1 MSFRPAAIVAAL
13 ALSLSLSY
21 SLVPST
27 ALAETGVTRA
37 TLSNGLRVIVVQN
50 SLAPVVTVMD
60 NYLVGADETP
70 HGFPGMAHAQE
81 HMAFRGC
88 AGVTA
93 DQTAAIFAQLGG
105 DGDADTQQNITQYF
119 ETVPAQDLDV
129 ALHLDSS
136 CMRDIV
142 DAQDQ
147 WKEESGPIQ
156 QEVAQDLSNPIY
168 KFLTRLNADMFAG
181 TPYAHDALGT
191 RPSFDATTGTLL
203 KQFFRQWYGP
213 NNAILVIAGDVD
225 PQRTLA
231 MVRSLYGDIPPRAT
245 PAHPVVTLSPVKSDT
260 FELDSDLSYKLS
272 IISYRFPGTSSPDYA
287 AARILSDVLGSQRA
301 DLYALGPDGK
311 AFNVSFQLFEAYP
324 KASIGA
330 AVAVMAPNADARP
343 LDGEIRSIIAR
354 YVKYGVPPELVDA
367 AKRGEIASAEFNRTA
382 IDGLAAA
389 WSQAVAA
396 EGRRS
401 PDDGVSALNRVT
413 VADVDRAARTY
424 LQSAMVTAHLN
435 PKPSGAAT
443 AESGFGGKE
452 TNTVA
457 PTKPVI
463 IPDWAKN
470 ALASLAVPASTLHPF
485 DTTLPNG
492 IRLIVQRETVS
503 STVSVVGEVRQEP
516 ALQVQAGKEGVD
528 QVLGGLFQYGTTTL
542 DRLAYQKA
550 LDDIAAQ
557 ESAGASFSLS
567 VLKEHF
573 DRGVQLL
580 ADNELHPALPAAAFP
595 IARDQSAQS
604 VSGQINSPAYKQA
617 RAIDAALL
625 PAGDPALREATPAS
639 IAALSLDDVKSYNA
653 GAFRPDM
660 TTIVVI
666 GDVTPAQAE
675 ASVAKWFG
683 GWTSSGSKPNIVL
696 PAVPLNK
703 PSAAVVPDASRVQD
717 SATLVENVGVAR
729 SDPDYYALRLG
740 NHVLGGGFYA
750 TRLYH
755 DLREKA
761 GLVYFVDNNFAIGK
775 TRSTFSVDFAC
786 DPPKV
791 SQAQTIIV
799 RDLRAMQ
806 TQTVTPAELQQAKA
820 LLLRQIPLAESSEDA
835 VANGLIARVREDLP
849 LDEPTR
855 AAHLYLSITAAQIQ
869 AAFAKWIRL
878 DGFVQVVLGPQPR

>member
-1 MSFRPAAIVAAL
+1 MRLRSAGIVTVLTLSFSL
-13 ALSLSLSY
+13 AFA
-21 SLVPST
+21 PS
-27 ALAETGVTRA
+27 AGRAETGVTRA
-37 TLSNGLRVIVVQN
+37 TLANGLRVIVVQN

-60 NYLVGADETP
+60 NFLVGADETP
-70 HGFPGMAHAQE
+70 AGFPGMAHAQE

-88 AGVTA
+88 AGITA

-129 ALHLDSS
+129 ALHVDSS

-142 DAQDQ
+142 DAEDQ

-191 RPSFDATTGTLL
+191 RASFNATTGTLL
-203 KQFFRQWYGP
+203 KKFYRQWYGP

-231 MVRSLYGDIPPRAT
+231 VVHSMYGDIPMRAT
-245 PAHPVVTLSPVKSDT
+245 PAHPSVALSPVKSDT
-260 FELDSDLSYKLS
+260 FDLDSDLPVKLS
-272 IISYRFPGTSSPDYA
+272 VISYRFPGTSSPDFA
-287 AARILSDVLGSQRA
+287 AATILSDVLGSQRG
-301 DLYALGPDGK
+301 DIYALGPDGK
-311 AFNVSFQLFEAYP
+311 ALNASFQMFEAYP

-330 AVAVMAPNADARP
+330 AVVALAPDADARP
-343 LDGEIRSIIAR
+343 VDDDIRSIIAQ
-354 YVKYGVPPELVDA
+354 YVKYGVPEELVEA
-367 AKRGEIASAEFNRTA
+367 AKRNEIASAEFSRTS
-382 IDGLAAA
+382 IDGLANS

-401 PDDGVSALNRVT
+401 PDDDVSALSVVT
-413 VADVDRAARTY
+413 VADVNRAARIY
-424 LQSAMVTAHLN
+424 LQGATVTANLN

-443 AESGFGGKE
+443 AQSGFGGKE
-452 TNTVA
+452 INTVA

-470 ALASLAVPASTLHPF
+470 ALSSLEVPSSTLHPF

-516 ALQVQAGKEGVD
+516 ALQVAAGKEGVD
-528 QVLGGLFQYGTTTL
+528 QVLGGLFQYGTTSL

-557 ESAGASFSLS
+557 ESAGASFSLN
-567 VLKEHF
+567 VLAQHF
-573 DRGVQLL
+573 DRGVELL
-580 ADNELHPALPAAAFP
+580 ADNELHPALPLTAFA
-595 IARDQSAQS
+595 ITRTQTAQA
-604 VSGQINSPAYKQA
+604 VAGQIDSPSYKQA
-617 RAIDAALL
+617 RAVDAALL
-625 PAGDPALREATPAS
+625 PAGDPALREATPGS
-639 IAALSLDDVKSYNA
+639 VGALSLDDVKAYDA
-653 GAFRPDM
+653 TAFRPDM

-675 ASVAKWFG
+675 ASVTKWFG
-683 GWTSSGSKPNIVL
+683 GWSASGAKPDIVL

-703 PSAAVVPDASRVQD
+703 PAAAVVPDASRVQD
-717 SATLVENVGVAR
+717 SATLVENIGIAQ
-729 SDPDYYALRLG
+729 SDPDYYALRVG
-740 NHVLGGGFYA
+740 DHVLGGGFYA

-775 TRSTFSVDFAC
+775 TRSTFSVDFGC

-791 SQAQTIIV
+791 SQAQAIIV

-806 TQTVTPAELQQAKA
+806 TQPVTPAELQQAKA
-820 LLLRQIPLAESSEDA
+820 LLLRQIPLAEASEDA
-835 VANGLIARVREDLP
+835 VANGLVARVRDGLP

-855 AAHLYLSITAAQIQ
+855 AAQHYLAITAAQIQ
-869 AAFAKWIRL
+869 AAFAKWIRV
-878 DGFVQVVLGPQPR
+878 DGFVQVVLGPQPH

>member
-1 MSFRPAAIVAAL
+1 MNLRPVSIVAAL
-13 ALSLSLSY
+13 GFTLSLTY
-21 SLVPST
+21 APGA

-37 TLSNGLRVIVVQN
+37 TLANGLRVIVVQN

-70 HGFPGMAHAQE
+70 AGFPGMAHAQE

-129 ALHLDSS
+129 ALELDSS

-191 RPSFDATTGTLL
+191 RPSFNATTGTLL
-203 KQFFRQWYGP
+203 KRFFRQWYGP

-231 MVRSLYGDIPPRAT
+231 TVRSMYGDIPMRAT
-245 PAHPVVTLSPVKSDT
+245 PARPVVALSPVKSDT
-260 FELDSDLSYKLS
+260 FDLDSDLAVKLS
-272 IISYRFPGTSSPDYA
+272 VISYRFPGTSSADYA

-301 DLYALGPDGK
+301 DIYALGPTGK
-311 AFNVSFQLFEAYP
+311 ALNAGFQMFESYP

-330 AVAVMAPNADARP
+330 AVAVLAPNADARP
-343 LDGEIRSIIAR
+343 IDDEIRAIIAQ

-367 AKRGEIASAEFNRTA
+367 AKRSEIASAEFNRTA
-382 IDGLAAA
+382 IDGLAGA

-396 EGRRS
+396 EGRQS
-401 PDDGVSALNRVT
+401 PDEGVSALTRVS

-424 LQSAMVTAHLN
+424 LQGAMVTANLN

-452 TNTVA
+452 INTVA
-457 PTKPVI
+457 PTKPVV

-470 ALASLAVPASTLHPF
+470 ALSSLAVPPSTLHPY

-503 STVSVVGEVRQEP
+503 STVSIVGEVRQEP
-516 ALQVQAGKEGVD
+516 ALQVPAGKEGVD
-528 QVLGGLFQYGTTTL
+528 QVLGGLFQYGTTSL
-542 DRLAYQKA
+542 DRLAFQKA

-557 ESAGASFSLS
+557 ESAGPSFTLN
-567 VLKEHF
+567 VLTQHF

-580 ADNELHPALPAAAFP
+580 ADNELHPALPASAFT
-595 IARDQSAQS
+595 IARDQTAQA
-604 VSGQINSPAYKQA
+604 VAGELNSPAYKQA
-617 RAIDAALL
+617 RAIDSALL
-625 PAGDPALREATPAS
+625 PPDDPALRQASPAS
-639 IAALSLDDVKSYNA
+639 IGALSLDDVKMYDA
-653 GAFRPDM
+653 AAFRPDM

-675 ASVAKWFG
+675 TSVAKWFG
-683 GWTSSGSKPNIVL
+683 GWSAVGAKPNIVL

-717 SATLVENVGVAR
+717 SATLVENIAVAQ
-729 SDPDYYALRLG
+729 SDPDYYALRVG

-761 GLVYFVDNNFAIGK
+761 GLVYFVDNNFAVGK

-791 SQAQTIIV
+791 SQAQAIII

-806 TQTVTPAELQQAKA
+806 TDPVTPAELQQAKA

-835 VANGLIARVREDLP
+835 VANGLIARVRDDLP

-855 AAHLYLSITAAQIQ
+855 AAHNYLAITAAQIQ

-878 DGFVQVVLGPQPR
+878 DGFVQVVLGPQPH

>member
-1 MSFRPAAIVAAL
+1 MSLRLASIVTALVLAFSLGPVAAR
-13 ALSLSLSY
+13 
-21 SLVPST
+21 
-27 ALAETGVTRA
+27 AETGITRA
-37 TLSNGLRVIVVQN
+37 TLANGLHVIVVQN

-60 NYLVGADETP
+60 NFLVGADETP
-70 HGFPGMAHAQE
+70 AGFPGMAHAQE

-88 AGVTA
+88 AGITA

-119 ETVPAQDLDV
+119 ETVPAQDLGV
-129 ALHLDSS
+129 ALHVDSS
-136 CMRDIV
+136 CMRGIV
-142 DAQDQ
+142 DAEDQ

-168 KFLTRLNADMFAG
+168 KFLTRLNADMFAS

-191 RPSFDATTGTLL
+191 RASFDATTGALL
-203 KQFFRQWYGP
+203 KKFYRQWYGP

-231 MVRSLYGDIPPRAT
+231 MVRSFYGHIPMRAT
-245 PAHPVVTLSPVKSDT
+245 PARPVVALSPVKTDT
-260 FELDSDLSYKLS
+260 FDLDSDLPVKLS
-272 IISYRFPGTSSPDYA
+272 IISYRFPGTSNPDYA

-301 DLYALGPDGK
+301 DIYALGPDGK
-311 AFNVSFQLFEAYP
+311 ALQAGFQMFEAYP

-330 AVAVMAPNADARP
+330 AVVVLAPSADAAP
-343 LDGEIRSIIAR
+343 IDGEVRSIIAQ
-354 YVKYGVPPELVDA
+354 YVKYGVPAELVDA
-367 AKRGEIASAEFNRTA
+367 AKRSEIASAEFSRTS
-382 IDGLAAA
+382 IDGLASS

-396 EGRRS
+396 EGRQS
-401 PDDGVSALNRVT
+401 PDEDVSALKTVT

-424 LQSAMVTAHLN
+424 LQGAMVTAHLN

-443 AESGFGGKE
+443 AQSGFGGKE
-452 TNTVA
+452 INTVA
-457 PTKPVI
+457 PTKPVV
-463 IPDWAKN
+463 IPVWAKN
-470 ALASLAVPASTLHPF
+470 ALSSLAVPSSTLHPY

-516 ALQVQAGKEGVD
+516 ALQAAAGKEGVD
-528 QVLGGLFQYGTTTL
+528 QVLGGLFQYGTTSL

-557 ESAGASFSLS
+557 ESAGASFSIN
-567 VLKEHF
+567 VLTEHF
-573 DRGVQLL
+573 DRGVELL
-580 ADNELHPALPAAAFP
+580 AENELHPALPAAAFA
-595 IARDQSAQS
+595 IARTQTAQA
-604 VSGQINSPAYKQA
+604 VAGQLDSPSYKQA
-617 RAIDAALL
+617 RAVDSALL
-625 PAGDPALREATPAS
+625 PTGDPALREATPVTVG
-639 IAALSLDDVKSYNA
+639 ALSLDDVKAYDA
-653 GAFRPDM
+653 AAFRPDM

-675 ASVAKWFG
+675 ASITKWFG
-683 GWTSSGSKPNIVL
+683 GWSATGAKPDIVL

-703 PSAAVVPDASRVQD
+703 PAAAVVPDASRVQD
-717 SATLVENVGVAR
+717 SATLVENIGVTQ
-729 SDPDYYALRLG
+729 SDPDYYALRVG

-775 TRSTFSVDFAC
+775 SRSTFSVDFAC

-791 SQAQTIIV
+791 SQAQAIIV

-806 TQTVTPAELQQAKA
+806 TQAVTPAELQQAKA

-835 VANGLIARVREDLP
+835 VANGLIARVRDGLP

-855 AAHLYLSITAAQIQ
+855 AADHYLAITAAQIQ
-869 AAFAKWIRL
+869 AAFVRWIRL
-878 DGFVQVVLGPQPR
+878 DGFVQVVLGPQPH